1 MGVTTILV
9 THDQEQA
16 MAMGDRVGVMREGRL
31 EQVGEP
37 SELYLRPASTFVAGC
52 LGDPPMSLL
61 TARLEVDDDGTW
73 IVLDR
78 HRLRMAEPHRD
89 CSEPKSASRS
99 SSARSRG
106 AG

>member
-37 SELYLRPASTFVAGC
+37 SELYLRPASTFVAG
-52 LGDPPMSLL
+52 LP
-61 TARLEVDDDGTW
+61 W
-73 IVLDR
+73 
-78 HRLRMAEPHRD
+78 
-89 CSEPKSASRS
+89 
-99 SSARSRG
+99 
-106 AG
+106 